1 VSTGPNVWQIDNTG
15 GGGGGV
21 TDIIAGTGI
30 SVDQNTG
37 SVTVSTAPFKY
48 VFPTFN
54 AGSIGNGGT
63 AIGSGSQLFIPSGNY
78 QITYT
83 ITFDNNFVQKTYDF
97 KMVRAYCFLY
107 SNKYGQTYPY
117 MVNDVRSYPSQVI
130 SYDGSYQNCIT
141 ATDYITINNDESYLL
156 GVYQDNTT
164 GMSSNIYIS
173 AILIRD

>member
-1 VSTGPNVWQIDNTG
+1 
-15 GGGGGV
+15 
-21 TDIIAGTGI
+21 
-30 SVDQNTG
+30 
-37 SVTVSTAPFKY
+37 
-48 VFPTFN
+48 
-54 AGSIGNGGT
+54 
-63 AIGSGSQLFIPSGNY
+63 
-78 QITYT
+78 
-83 ITFDNNFVQKTYDF
+83 
-97 KMVRAYCFLY
+97 
-107 SNKYGQTYPY
+107 